1 LECDF
6 VVEYSYPVEDVWPY
20 LAEPERWAEYV
31 PALVGRTRLGDG
43 PIGPGTKWKS
53 IDRVG
58 PWLVEF
64 TDELVEVEPHKKIV
78 WRHSPPWNARTEYT
92 VADDGGR
99 TVVNVSFVAKLQGKL
114 RLLDLM
120 PDSWATNVFRKDM
133 ERLEG
138 VLDSEHPS

>member
-6 VVEYSYPVEDVWPY
+6 VVEYSHPVERVWPY
-20 LAEPERWAEYV
+20 LAEPERWLEYV
-31 PALVGRTRLGDG
+31 PALVERTRLGDG

-64 TDELVEVEPHKKIV
+64 TDELVEVEPHRKIV
-78 WRHSPPWNARTEYT
+78 WRQSPPWNSRTEYT
-92 VADDGGR
+92 VEDGGER
-99 TVVNVSFVAKLQGKL
+99 TVVDVSFVAKLQGKL
-114 RLLDLM
+114 WLMDLM
-120 PDSWATNVFRKDM
+120 PDSWATNVFRKGM

-138 VLDSEHPS
+138 VLGSDHPS